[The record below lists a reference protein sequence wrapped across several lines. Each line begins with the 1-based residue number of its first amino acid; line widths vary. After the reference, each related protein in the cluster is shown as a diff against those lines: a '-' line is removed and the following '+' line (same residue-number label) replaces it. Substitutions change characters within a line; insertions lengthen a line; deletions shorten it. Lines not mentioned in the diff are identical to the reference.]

1 MIGGLGL
8 GLCVI
13 KSGDALGEE
22 EAFSY
27 SFFKYD
33 RIWV

>member
-1 MIGGLGL
+1 MIGGLGAL
-8 GLCVI
+8 RD
-13 KSGDALGEE
+13 KKRDALGEE

>member
-8 GLCVI
+8 CAI

-27 SFFKYD
+27 SFSKYD